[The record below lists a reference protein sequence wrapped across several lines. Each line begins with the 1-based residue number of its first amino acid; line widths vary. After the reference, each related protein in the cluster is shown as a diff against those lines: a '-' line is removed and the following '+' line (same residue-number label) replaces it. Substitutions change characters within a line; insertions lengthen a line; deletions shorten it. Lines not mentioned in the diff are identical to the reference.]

1 VEIQGA
7 QSPKLSISH
16 SNGYAVAVASWKQAI
31 GVDLEE
37 VVERSQPFLEEWFRP
52 MEKALV
58 GSDPLRQNLAW
69 SAKEAVLKALGEGMA
84 LSPRDVELISSDRS
98 TLEVKLHGQV
108 AQALRETGYRKASL
122 QWRLFEGLLWVEARL
137 TA

>member
-1 VEIQGA
+1 MEIQGA
-7 QSPKLSISH
+7 KSPKISISH
-16 SNGYAVAVASWKQAI
+16 SNGHAVVAVENAI
-31 GVDLEE
+31 EDLEE
-37 VVERSQPFLEEWFRP
+37 VVERSQPFLKSGFCP
-52 MEKALV
+52 MEKAPA
-58 GSDPLRQNLAW
+58 GSDPLLQNLAW

-84 LSPRDVELISSDRS
+84 LNPRDVELISSDRS